1 MATRDALEIVI
12 VDSCSEHTGDTYD
25 SIREYFS
32 EAGIGLDAKYSRQ
45 RSIRSVRTKPSKR
58 SWLSRDD
65 EDDDSRS
72 DESEPKRVKT
82 APRLGS
88 LSPISSGRSS
98 VRSLDAPPHLPRSG
112 DDFLDFRRR
121 PGTAFVDKTQC
132 ILGLPSKFR
141 CLLLRP
147 PRFGKTTFL
156 STLYHYYDIHG
167 APHFTHRFGSL
178 AVVTEASD
186 SALPH
191 SQHLCLSFNLAHI
204 LVVYSDVAQIT
215 SGITGQVLHILALFL
230 IEYATELGLSH
241 PNSFLDDE
249 TETTGMFR
257 RVFDLVTEHG
267 YTLFVG
273 VDNYDGPSRSCF
285 VAGVEGASS
294 EGFATPRQIEQLL
307 DLLFWGPLLAG
318 GCVIDKLLVT
328 GTLLLKYANLEGLTV
343 HPGLQNAC
351 GFTEQ
356 EALRLTRSLLDEN
369 ADMPDLL
376 RLCGEYAFSSANAEG
391 RGSVF
396 HPQLLIDRIRELSVH
411 QPCVDGHSFKLFSDL
426 LLLLP
431 EESDSSDSLT
441 SSDLIELLATGAINV
456 SGKMDS
462 PFDFDATGMITWRA
476 LCSAG
481 ALTYDLELTDTL
493 RVASS
498 SVLSLIHSRVDTL
511 FADRHQL
518 QWIFLDAWIAFSKL
532 GRPRLLLEL
541 LTEVLRDLAQRS
553 FGKKHEPSLRGIFE
567 LVMRNSHCSNPSRP
581 IHPIILLPADV
592 GCVEIP
598 AYQPDATVTVELK
611 TLTLRGMW
619 QATNLNDDEPPV
631 EALETLHKELVELDE
646 ESLLAR
652 PYRVWSPERNAMETV
667 LVRSFFDPEPKIS
680 QLLAVGGAQILMR
693 KQRASQPEEAD
704 AAHADADNEADDEAE
719 VDEDEVD
726 DEDEDPY
733 M

>member
-1 MATRDALEIVI
+1 MATRDALEIEI
-12 VDSCSEHTGDTYD
+12 VDSCSEHPGDTYD
-25 SIREYFS
+25 SVREYFS
-32 EAGIGLDAKYSRQ
+32 EAGVVLDAKYSRQ
-45 RSIRSVRTKPSKR
+45 RSIRSVRTRPPKR

-65 EDDDSRS
+65 EDDDSLS

-82 APRLGS
+82 SPRLGS

-98 VRSLDAPPHLPRSG
+98 VGSLDAPPHLPRSG

-167 APHFTHRFGSL
+167 APHFTHCFGSL

-186 SALPH
+186 SAPPH
-191 SQHLCLSFNLAHI
+191 SQHLCLSFNLAHL

-215 SGITGQVLHILALFL
+215 SGITGQVLHVLALFL

-249 TETTGMFR
+249 TQTIGMFR

-285 VAGVEGASS
+285 FAGVEGASV

-307 DLLFWGPLLAG
+307 DSLFWGPLLAG
-318 GCVIDKLLVT
+318 GCVDKLLVT
-328 GTLLLKYANLEGLTV
+328 GTLLLRYPNLEGLTV

-356 EALRLTRSLLDEN
+356 EALRLTRSLLDEKT
-369 ADMPDLL
+369 DMPDLL
-376 RLCGEYAFSSANAEG
+376 RLCGEYAFSSADAEG

-431 EESDSSDSLT
+431 EESDSSDSST

-456 SGKMDS
+456 RGKMDC
-462 PFDFDATGMITWRA
+462 PFNFGATHMITWRA
-476 LCSAG
+476 LCFAG
-481 ALTYDLELTDTL
+481 ALTYDLELPDTL
-493 RVASS
+493 RVANS

-518 QWIFLDAWIAFSKL
+518 QWNFLDAWIAFSKL

-553 FGKKHEPSLRGIFE
+553 FGKKHEPTLRGIFE

-598 AYQPDATVTVELK
+598 AYQPDATITVELK

-619 QATNLNDDEPPV
+619 QATNLNDDEPTI
-631 EALETLHKELVELDE
+631 EALETLYKELVELDE

-652 PYRVWSPERNAMETV
+652 PCRLWSPERNAMETV
-667 LVRSFFDPEPKIS
+667 LVGSFLDPERKNS
-680 QLLAVGGAQILMR
+680 QFLAVGGARILMR
-693 KQRASQPEEAD
+693 KQCASQPEQ
-704 AAHADADNEADDEAE
+704 AHADNDNANADDEAE
-719 VDEDEVD
+719 LDEDEVD
-726 DEDEDPY
+726 DEDDDLY